1 MHKKA
6 CINTW
11 VKRALKKIGFTYHH
25 ICDTVDVALEDC
37 RLKFFVSSRINW
49 TRWSFCISIHFIRL
63 LLTILMSSVYDWQLK
78 FVKSLPIFAT
88 TRYVSSNTAPCSMYN
103 FLNIRLTC
111 EMVLWVELKEE
122 EQSKGGEG
130 WEKEIESIKP
140 SPKPSV
146 IYHHLDVYTVYHL
159 TFDICYCARRNVG
172 ILINAGAKKAFK
184 HFNAILINLC
194 LYLYLG
200 KRSFFYTQ
208 CLGKCFW
215 TMIDVWMHFRSHLQI
230 IQ

>member
-1 MHKKA
+1 M
-6 CINTW
+6 
-11 VKRALKKIGFTYHH
+11 KRALKKIGFTYHH

-37 RLKFFVSSRINW
+37 RSNIFVCSRINW
-49 TRWSFCISIHFIRL
+49 TIWSFCISIYHFIRL
-63 LLTILMSSVYDWQLK
+63 LLTILMSSVYDWELK

-140 SPKPSV
+140 SPKPLV

-172 ILINAGAKKAFK
+172 ILINAGAKKAFE
-184 HFNAILINLC
+184 HFNVILINLC

-200 KRSFFYTQ
+200 RKASST
-208 CLGKCFW
+208 LSWKNVW
-215 TMIDVWMHFRSHLQI
+215 TMIDVWMHSRSHLQI
-230 IQ
+230 FQ

>member
-1 MHKKA
+1 MA
-6 CINTW
+6 INT
-11 VKRALKKIGFTYHH
+11 Y
-25 ICDTVDVALEDC
+25 CTVLYFPILHPDLC
-37 RLKFFVSSRINW
+37 IIFF
-49 TRWSFCISIHFIRL
+49 
-63 LLTILMSSVYDWQLK
+63 
-78 FVKSLPIFAT
+78 
-88 TRYVSSNTAPCSMYN
+88 
-103 FLNIRLTC
+103 NIRPTC
-111 EMVLWVELKEE
+111 EMGLWVELKEE

-140 SPKPSV
+140 SPKPLV

-172 ILINAGAKKAFK
+172 ILINAGAKKAFE
-184 HFNAILINLC
+184 HFNVILINLC

-200 KRSFFYTQ
+200 RKASST
-208 CLGKCFW
+208 LSWKNVW